1 MICAQCQGCR
11 WVCEAQIYRPW
22 LGEHAC
28 GCGAPGEP
36 CPRCNKVK
44 DGEYP
49 ALPAG
54 FVADT
59 VKKR

>member
-1 MICAQCQGCR
+1 MNCARCQDCR
-11 WVCEAQIYRPW
+11 WVCEVHDNRPW
-22 LGEHAC
+22 LGEH
-28 GCGAPGEP
+28 GCGAAGMP
-36 CPRCNKVK
+36 CPRCNKIK

-59 VKKR
+59 IKKR